1 MSFVISVLYQDKIVM
16 ASDGKVT
23 SSKGETVKS
32 DYKKIKKFK
41 KFIIGYAGDREYCEY
56 ILKQIGYDF
65 PIETTCELINKI
77 IMRIDP
83 SNKAKFIIA
92 GKNKFNKKIMATIDS
107 ESLNNSQT
115 ILSNAD
121 LQYSFC
127 SSPYLNGSDA
137 NEIIINNICTNMNLG
152 IENVLGL
159 IIKEISKLDPS
170 VNDTIFVE
178 KF

>member
-23 SSKGETVKS
+23 SLKGETIKS

-41 KFIIGYAGDREYCEY
+41 NFIVGYAGDKEYCEY
-56 ILKQIGYDF
+56 ILKQISYDF
-65 PIETTCELINKI
+65 PIEKTCELINKI
-77 IMRIDP
+77 IMHIDT

-92 GKNKFNKKIMATIDS
+92 GKNKFNKKIMVTIDS

-127 SSPYLNGSDA
+127 SSPYLNDSDA
-137 NEIIINNICTNMNLG
+137 NEIIFNNICTNMNLG

-178 KF
+178 NF